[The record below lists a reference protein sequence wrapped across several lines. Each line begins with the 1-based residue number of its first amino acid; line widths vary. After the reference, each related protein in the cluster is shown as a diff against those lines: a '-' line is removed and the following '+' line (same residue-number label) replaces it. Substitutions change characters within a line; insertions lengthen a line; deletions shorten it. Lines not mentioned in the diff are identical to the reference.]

1 MMNNNEVDKNDSD
14 MSHKGWGIVHGGYYA
29 QLPNQQ
35 NMLEDAE
42 RTGAYHQSIALNMQD
57 FIGKVVLDVGAGS
70 GILSFFAA
78 QAGAKKVYAVE
89 ATEMANYARK
99 LVEANGLSD
108 RIEVIQEKLEDL
120 VLPEKVDII
129 ISEPMGLL
137 LVHERMME
145 IYAIA
150 RKRWLKTDGK
160 LFPNKGTIFLA
171 PFSDQ
176 YLHSSHIEKARF
188 WESKSFY
195 GIDMTCLAD
204 TALNHYFAR
213 PIVGP
218 VDLNILMAN
227 PSKHEIDFLT
237 VDPEDYGQIEFEVNY
252 EATATGLVHGL
263 AGWFDVLFEGSV
275 YQGHLTT
282 APSAAATHWHQI
294 RFLFQ
299 HPIAMNRG
307 QQFRGVVKLIAN
319 SERSY
324 DMLIEG
330 ELVGTGVRTQQNFYI
345 QNHLH
350 WWHSSSKP
358 ENAPPHPENYGLS
371 TVPILNTK

>member
-1 MMNNNEVDKNDSD
+1 MINTKIKQKDSD
-14 MSHKGWGIVHGGYYA
+14 ISHQGWGAVHGGYYA

-35 NMLEDAE
+35 NMLEDTE
-42 RTGAYHQSIALNMQD
+42 RTGKYHQSIALNMPD
-57 FIGKVVLDVGAGS
+57 FMGKVVLDVGAGS

-89 ATEMANYARK
+89 VTEMAGYAQK

-108 RIEVIQEKLEDL
+108 KIEVIQEQIEDL

-145 IYAIA
+145 VYALA
-150 RKRWLKTDGK
+150 RKRWLKPGGK
-160 LFPNKGTIFLA
+160 MFPNRGNIFIA
-171 PFSDQ
+171 PFSDTS
-176 YLHSSHIEKARF
+176 LHATHIEKARF

-195 GIDMTCLAD
+195 GIDMTILAD
-204 TALNHYFAR
+204 TALNHYFSR
-213 PIVGP
+213 PLVGP
-218 VDLNILMAN
+218 VDPNILMAK
-227 PSKHEIDFLT
+227 PCSHEIDFLT
-237 VDPEDYGQIEFEVNY
+237 AAPEDYAQIEFDINF
-252 EATATGLVHGL
+252 EASSTGLVHGL
-263 AGWFDVLFEGSV
+263 AGWFDVHFEGSV
-275 YQGHLTT
+275 YQGQLTT
-282 APSAAATHWHQI
+282 RPSALETHWHQI
-294 RFLFQ
+294 RFLFEQ
-299 HPIAMNRG
+299 PIAMNRG
-307 QQFRGVVKLIAN
+307 QKFSGVVKLSAN
-319 SERSY
+319 NERSY

-330 ELVGTGVRTQQNFYI
+330 ELKGTDVRIKQNFYI

-358 ENAPPHPENYGLS
+358 ENAQPNPENYGLT